1 MPTEEPA
8 YLREAH
14 AFDEALFARV
24 ANSDRPC
31 GDLLAGEKARSEY
44 DEESKRVRDLRR
56 MRRLIHPKCHNRQA
70 EILQASWISET

>member
-1 MPTEEPA
+1 MHH
-8 YLREAH
+8 LSEAH
-14 AFDEALFARV
+14 AFHKALFARV
-24 ANSDRPC
+24 ANPNRPC
-31 GDLLAGEKARSEY
+31 GGLLAGEKARSEY